1 MIFNPLQIISG
12 IGQGVAGLYQMKAA
26 KDERKYQRDIES
38 KARTERDRIR
48 AIYEDLDTSNPYLNM
63 ENTMEDLTINQKQA
77 QFEKETFQ
85 QSQANIMQTLQSA
98 AGSSGIASLAQSLSQ
113 QGQLAAQRS
122 AASIGQQESRN
133 IMAERGQAAK
143 IQQMERA
150 GQSQQ
155 QQLELQKHGS
165 LQQMSHQEM
174 AQAGAAAHQ
183 SEMQRM
189 QALGGVVGGFGSAAG
204 GFFGTE
210 DQLAKGGG
218 WYDTSS

>member
-63 ENTMEDLTINQKQA
+63 ENTMEDLTIN
-77 QFEKETFQ
+77 
-85 QSQANIMQTLQSA
+85 QSA

>member
-1 MIFNPLQIISG
+1 MIFNPLQILSG

-26 KDERKYQRDIES
+26 KEERKLQRNIEDA
-38 KARTERDRIR
+38 ARTERDRIR
-48 AIYEDLDTSNPYLNM
+48 AIYQDLDTSNPYLNM

-85 QSQANIMQTLQSA
+85 QSQANIMQTLRSA
-98 AGSSGIASLAQSLSQ
+98 AGGSGIANLAQSLAQ
-113 QGQLAAQRS
+113 QGQLASQRS
-122 AASIGQQESRN
+122 AANIGQQERQN
-133 IMAERGQAAK
+133 QMAAAQQAGQ

-150 GQSQQ
+150 GQRQSQQ
-155 QQLELQKHGS
+155 MEMQKYGT
-165 LQQMSHQEM
+165 LQQMSHQE
-174 AQAGAAAHQ
+174 AIQAGAAAHQ

-189 QALGGVVGGFGSAAG
+189 QALGGVIGGFGGAAG

-218 WYDTSS
+218 WTKK